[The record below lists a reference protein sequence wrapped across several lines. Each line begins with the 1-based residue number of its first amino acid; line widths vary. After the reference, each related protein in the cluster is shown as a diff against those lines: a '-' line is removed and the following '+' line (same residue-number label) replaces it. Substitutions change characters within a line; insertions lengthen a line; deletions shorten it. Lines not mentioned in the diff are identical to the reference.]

1 MGTIS
6 TTIKDIDEPLYRKF
20 RAKIVEKNI
29 KTGDAINQ
37 AIRLWLEKQEEIEKP
52 ITVKTGFQQSQ
63 DLGYVVAEKGENFR
77 RKK

>member
-20 RAKIVEKNI
+20 RAKCVEKNI

-37 AIRLWLEKQEEIEKP
+37 AIRLWLEKQQEIENP
-52 ITVKTGFQQSQ
+52 IAHVNYVQPSQ
-63 DLGYVVAEKGENFR
+63 DVGLIMAESPGKGS
-77 RKK
+77 KKR

>member
-1 MGTIS
+1 MPVEKIS

-37 AIRLWLEKQEEIEKP
+37 AIRLWLEKQVEIEKP
-52 ITVKTGFQQSQ
+52 ISVKK
-63 DLGYVVAEKGENFR
+63 L
-77 RKK
+77 